1 MIGSRLAVT
10 WRLMALAFILPLLL
24 ILAIE
29 ITLSSGVQSFDR
41 DVTFTRFAN
50 ATLTAYTLCSI
61 ALLGNLFF
69 YGESRN
75 RPLAPLVGMLCASL
89 LGVAATLFFIN
100 QGPMLLEDN
109 GSVQAQA
116 IYNIVHTLVTAG
128 AVILAFCVSLG
139 ATFSTITSQ
148 KRRINF
154 TLEEE

>member
-10 WRLMALAFILPLLL
+10 WRMMALAFVLPLLL

-29 ITLSSGVQSFDR
+29 ITLSSGIQSFDR

-75 RPLAPLVGMLCASL
+75 RPLAPLVGMHLQIDL
-89 LGVAATLFFIN
+89 LPHIAHF
-100 QGPMLLEDN
+100 LL
-109 GSVQAQA
+109 
-116 IYNIVHTLVTAG
+116 
-128 AVILAFCVSLG
+128 
-139 ATFSTITSQ
+139 
-148 KRRINF
+148 R
-154 TLEEE
+154 LEEERS